1 MFDKYKDLE
10 SYSDV
15 LTLKEVA
22 QYLNISKDTVRK
34 LCLTN
39 QLKHLRVGRLYK
51 ITKENL
57 VNFIENN

>member
-22 QYLNISKDTVRK
+22 QYLNISKDTARK

-39 QLKHLRVGRLYK
+39 KIKHLRVGRLYK